1 MLGVNIM
8 TEPWVHER
16 GEIPSAEKLFASH
29 ELCSTESLVEYFVI
43 IITIIIGTNI
53 KTIWH
58 QTSLCGAILIKSCR

>member
-8 TEPWVHER
+8 TELWVHER

-29 ELCSTESLVEYFVI
+29 ELCSMESLIEYFV

-53 KTIWH
+53 KPIWH